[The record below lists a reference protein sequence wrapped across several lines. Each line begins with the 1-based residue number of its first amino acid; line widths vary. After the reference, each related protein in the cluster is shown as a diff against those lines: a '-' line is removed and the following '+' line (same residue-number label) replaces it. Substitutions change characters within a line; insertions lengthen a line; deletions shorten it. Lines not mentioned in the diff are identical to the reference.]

1 MSSLDSA
8 PADLFDDEPAE
19 QSVPPVAVVWPYH
32 SSRWVNWGTL
42 NLLPNAPVMLSPEA
56 FASANRCQVI
66 VHSFT
71 KTDAFDK
78 ALDDFLALLVS
89 GTNATLVLRSD
100 DPVFPL
106 DSVVEQLN
114 RMHPELGMV
123 YGGL

>member
-19 QSVPPVAVVWPYH
+19 QSEPFHGLPYY
-32 SSRWVNWGTL
+32 SRWINTATL
-42 NLLPNAPVMLSPEA
+42 NLLPDAPVMLSPDE
-56 FASANRCQVI
+56 FARANRCQVI
-66 VHSFT
+66 VHTFT
-71 KTDAFDK
+71 NAAALDK
-78 ALDDFLALLVS
+78 ALDGFFTLLTD
-89 GTNATLVLRSD
+89 GTPATLVLRSD